1 VILVAGDYMLDLWWF
16 GEIKRISPEAPVPV
30 FSVQAVKSQDGAAEN
45 VARNVRS
52 LGVECRTQFGD
63 QINKVTKIRLMAKKQ
78 HVIRADF
85 DHPQEPIEKLDLEGV
100 STVILVDYGK
110 GSLEKVSNLIQ
121 QAKNAGK
128 TVLVDPK
135 GYDYE
140 RYRGADVIKPNLDE
154 MKVMVGGWKDED
166 DLTRKALAL
175 CKKAEIKALLLTRA
189 ADGMSLYSEIGTH
202 HIPSVAGQ
210 VLDVTGAGE
219 TAIAALGVGLH
230 QGFSLEESAYYAN
243 KAAGL
248 VVGRFGP
255 SVATREEVFG
265 SS

>member
-1 VILVAGDYMLDLWWF
+1 MHDLYWF
-16 GEIKRISPEAPVPV
+16 GEITRISPEAPVPV

-63 QINKVTKIRLMAKKQ
+63 QVNKVTKIRLMAKGQ

-110 GSLEKVSNLIQ
+110 GALGKVSTLIQ
-121 QAKNAGK
+121 QAKDAGK

-140 RYRGADVIKPNLDE
+140 KYSGADVIKPNLDE
-154 MKVMVGGWKDED
+154 MKVMVGGWKSEA
-166 DLTRKALAL
+166 DLSEKALAL
-175 CKKAEIKALLLTRA
+175 CKKAQIKALLLTRA
-189 ADGMSLYSEIGTH
+189 ADGMSLYSEIGTK
-202 HIPSVAGQ
+202 HIPSVAQ
-210 VLDVTGAGE
+210 NVLDVTGAGE
-219 TAIAALGVGLH
+219 TAIATLGVSLH
-230 QGFSLEESAYYAN
+230 EGYSLEESSVFAN
-243 KAAGL
+243 KAAGIT
-248 VVGRFGP
+248 VGRFGP
-255 SVATREEVFG
+255 SAVTREEVF
-265 SS
+265 